1 MIRFDLQKE
10 SRDYNYVSPCMSFIS
25 FEEESPL
32 ASSPTIGDWEDEGGE
47 YD

>member
-25 FEEESPL
+25 FEEGSPL
-32 ASSPTIGDWEDEGGE
+32 MTSVIDWYEEDPWT
-47 YD
+47 